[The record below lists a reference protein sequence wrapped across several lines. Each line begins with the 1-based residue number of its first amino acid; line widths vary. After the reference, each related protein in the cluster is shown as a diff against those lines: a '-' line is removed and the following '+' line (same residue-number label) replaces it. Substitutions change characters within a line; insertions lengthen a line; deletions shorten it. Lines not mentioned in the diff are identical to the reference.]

1 MLTIAA
7 ETPDQPE
14 IQSLFDQSEA
24 YAAARYPPEDRHMV
38 DADYLDGPHIR
49 FLVARWQGRA
59 VGCGALVLGGD
70 GTAELKRVVVDA
82 ETRGKGIGRA
92 LMQALETVARDEQV
106 RLIQLETGPAS
117 TAAVRLYQACGY
129 RARGPFGAY
138 RDSPHSLFME
148 RELA

>member
-1 MLTIAA
+1 
-7 ETPDQPE
+7 
-14 IQSLFDQSEA
+14 
-24 YAAARYPPEDRHMV
+24 MV
-38 DADYLDGPHIR
+38 DADYLGGARAR
-49 FLVARWQGRA
+49 FLVARWAGRA

-82 ETRGKGIGRA
+82 ETRGKGVGRA
-92 LMQALETVARDEQV
+92 LMLALEAVARTEKV

-117 TAAVRLYQACGY
+117 IAAVNLYRACGY

-148 RELA
+148 RELS